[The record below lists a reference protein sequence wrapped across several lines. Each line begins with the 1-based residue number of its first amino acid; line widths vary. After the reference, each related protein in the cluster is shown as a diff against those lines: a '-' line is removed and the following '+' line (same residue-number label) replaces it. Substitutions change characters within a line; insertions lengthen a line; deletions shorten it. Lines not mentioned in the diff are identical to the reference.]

1 MTEKTCKTCIHFD
14 ACSKWTDFPSQCGV
28 PVCAKF
34 KEQSE
39 WISVSERLPEPHKD
53 VMTYDGFFMNVDF
66 IYNDGTWS
74 KQQRTIIRPITHW
87 MPLPDAPKN
96 P

>member
-1 MTEKTCKTCIHFD
+1 MNIADDLKKAYEEGYANGLKDK
-14 ACSKWTDFPSQCGV
+14 Q
-28 PVCAKF
+28 
-34 KEQSE
+34 E
-39 WISVSERLPEPHKD
+39 WISVDERLPEPGKD
-53 VMTYDGFFMNVDF
+53 VMTYDGFFMGVDF

-74 KQQRTIIRPITHW
+74 KQQRRIIRPITHW